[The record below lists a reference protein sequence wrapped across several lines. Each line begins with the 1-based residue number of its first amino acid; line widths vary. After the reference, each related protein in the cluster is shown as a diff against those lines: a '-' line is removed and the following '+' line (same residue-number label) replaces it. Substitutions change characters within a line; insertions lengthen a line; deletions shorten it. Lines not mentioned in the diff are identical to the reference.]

1 MARRAMLAA
10 AAGWLLMC
18 TGCPHA
24 FGKGGTI
31 DRAAHKDEQEFQRSL
46 SVRPLF
52 LEGTDDEEEEE
63 RICPDDMVQ
72 HEDCRQGP
80 PCKVTCTPR

>member
-1 MARRAMLAA
+1 MARRAVLAA
-10 AAGWLLMC
+10 AAGWLLIS

-31 DRAAHKDEQEFQRSL
+31 DRAAHQDEKTFQQSL
-46 SVRPLF
+46 SGHPR
-52 LEGTDDEEEEE
+52 LEAREDEEDEE

-80 PCKVTCTPR
+80 PCKVTCKPR